1 MTLPVPVTFRLP
13 GPEWEPVAPESLGVQ
28 NAEFLAVRRNTDP
41 AYAPT
46 ITVSGGWRTDPATLD
61 QVADESVA
69 RLQHESSD
77 VELLRRRDLGSPQA
91 PAVLQEIGFTAAAEG
106 HSFDLRQVQAIFGL
120 HDVADPARRVVV
132 IHTLTCT
139 FAQLD
144 LVLPEFQAYLA
155 TLEVQPDESS

>member
-13 GPEWEPVAPESLGVQ
+13 GPDWQAVAPESLGVQ

-41 AYAPT
+41 DYAPT

-61 QVADESVA
+61 QIGDESLA
-69 RLQHESSD
+69 RLRQEASE
-77 VELLRRRDLGSPQA
+77 VELLRRRDLGSPAA

-106 HSFDLRQVQAIFGL
+106 HSFDLRQVEAIFGL
-120 HDVADPARRVVV
+120 LDVADQARRVVV

-139 FAQLD
+139 YGQVD
-144 LVLPEFQAYLA
+144 LVLPEFKAYLA
-155 TLEVQPDESS
+155 SLEVQPT